1 MTHPRHRESRIAVY
15 SLKRELGQALTL
27 CRTTNNVTDLGTGRQ
42 TETLVKL
49 RIGRA
54 VLLPAKAIRDFAYD
68 LSFIA
73 ANKNFTYGGFYDHRN
88 RRVLIDRRD
97 IARGDSAWPIDLNM
111 HVILKDERWE
121 VKEIYEYEDEEAILI
136 ILDGLKGAQRLDVI
150 AESASDDAGLT
161 DGIVDS

>member
-27 CRTTNNVTDLGTGRQ
+27 CRTTNNATNFETGRQ
-42 TETLVKL
+42 TESVQKL

-97 IARGDSAWPIDLNM
+97 IARDDSAWPIDLNM

-121 VKEIYEYEDEEAILI
+121 VKEIYEYEDEEAVLI
-136 ILDGLKGAQRLDVI
+136 ILDGLKGARPLDTI
-150 AESASDDAGLT
+150 EESLSDSMGLS
-161 DGIVDS
+161 DGAVDS